1 MHLPFPAC
9 DFAAPALCRPARDM
23 SNTGSLTVLYASP
36 AIGPEM
42 YEAPVDLLPLRY
54 FVFVPGELNL
64 SRGRAVAHGA
74 AAAQQ

>member
-1 MHLPFPAC
+1 MHLPLPAC

-36 AIGPEM
+36 ALGPQM
-42 YEAPVDLLPLRY
+42 YQAPVDLLRLRY
-54 FVFVPGELNL
+54 FVVAPGELNP